1 MVIVPQVSFETL
13 MHLCS
18 RYHDFSLIEM
28 KHGDC
33 CTGVF
38 RDAGR
43 KVQLTVRPEQTL
55 RILTHQTLTLT
66 FCHICHLFIV
76 IICHFVNVTKTITG
90 IYKNR
95 QLQKNSHFTK
105 NRHLQKTDIYKKNR
119 HLQKTGI
126 YKEAG

>member
-1 MVIVPQVSFETL
+1 
-13 MHLCS
+13 
-18 RYHDFSLIEM
+18 M

-33 CTGVF
+33 CTGVI

-43 KVQLTVRPEQTL
+43 KVQLTVRLEQTL

-105 NRHLQKTDIYKKNR
+105 DRHLQKTDIYKKTGIYKK
-119 HLQKTGI
+119 QAFTKKTGI